1 MRNHIL
7 KGRYY
12 LAVFQVII
20 FLLMLNIDHMNK
32 KLIIQKLAFITE
44 EMQQQTQEWIARDH
58 RVNSLEIDA
67 FLSNIRYLIE
77 QSEILNN
84 VLMDESEEEQ
94 KQSHEAPVSATSA
107 VPEPET
113 VMQET
118 VVPDPPAAEPVVP
131 VIEEEK
137 KEEIKEETTTPAT
150 PEIFHEPAPEPVAEI
165 RPEPEVHYH
174 PEPVAVPQDE
184 LDEALEETHSID
196 DIYLRIEK
204 TAEPAKET
212 TRNEQHAFLESK
224 EHPQNMNDKLKSEQE
239 SLLERLKRSHDEK
252 TIGEQLKASALKKDL
267 TFSLND
273 RFFIIN
279 HLFDGHTASFTDVL
293 VRLTEMSDWS
303 SVESYL
309 NNEVAARFKWA
320 EHEQAKEKFFELLR
334 SRF

>member
-1 MRNHIL
+1 
-7 KGRYY
+7 
-12 LAVFQVII
+12 
-20 FLLMLNIDHMNK
+20 MLNIDHMNK

-84 VLMDESEEEQ
+84 VLMEESEEEQ
-94 KQSHEAPVSATSA
+94 KQRQETPVSATPAA
-107 VPEPET
+107 VAEAPDVPEEPET
-113 VMQET
+113 VMPET

-131 VIEEEK
+131 VMETEK
-137 KEEIKEETTTPAT
+137 KEEIKEETTPPA
-150 PEIFHEPAPEPVAEI
+150 AEI
-165 RPEPEVHYH
+165 IPEPEVHYH

-279 HLFDGHTASFTDVL
+279 HLFDGHTSSFTDVL
-293 VRLTEMSDWS
+293 VRLAEMNDWN

-309 NNEVAARFKWA
+309 NNEVAAQFKWS

>member
-1 MRNHIL
+1 
-7 KGRYY
+7 
-12 LAVFQVII
+12 
-20 FLLMLNIDHMNK
+20 MLNIDHMNK

-44 EMQQQTQEWIARDH
+44 EMQQQTQEWIAGDH

-84 VLMDESEEEQ
+84 VLMEEAEEEQ
-94 KQSHEAPVSATSA
+94 KQRQETPVSSA
-107 VPEPET
+107 PAVVAAPET
-113 VMQET
+113 IMPET
-118 VVPDPPAAEPVVP
+118 VVPDPHPAEAVVP
-131 VIEEEK
+131 VMEAEK
-137 KEEIKEETTTPAT
+137 KEEVREEVATPAA
-150 PEIFHEPAPEPVAEI
+150 PEIFQEPVPEPVAEI
-165 RPEPEVHYH
+165 IPEPEAHYH
-174 PEPVAVPQDE
+174 REPVAVPQDE

-293 VRLTEMSDWS
+293 VRLAEMNDWS
-303 SVESYL
+303 SVELYL
-309 NNEVAARFKWA
+309 NNEVAAQFKWS